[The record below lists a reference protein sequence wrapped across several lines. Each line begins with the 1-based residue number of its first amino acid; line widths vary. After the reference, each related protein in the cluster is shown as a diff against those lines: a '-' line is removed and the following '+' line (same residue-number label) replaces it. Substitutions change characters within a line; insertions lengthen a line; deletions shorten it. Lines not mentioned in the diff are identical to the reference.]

1 METFTRTIAVNF
13 ATFSSDPP
21 ILRHVDIRIDVD
33 VDGLADDLGNKAARS
48 KSGQSVEAGGKVR
61 VRVIAKAEGR

>member
-13 ATFSSDPP
+13 AKFSIDPP
-21 ILRHVDIRIDVD
+21 IMRHVQVAVEVD

-61 VRVIAKAEGR
+61 VRVIAAEGR